1 MILIHVCFSDS
12 QSDMV
17 KDHARSAADKSKAI
31 DKESDLTQ
39 EAQDE
44 LKARRLQESKR
55 RKTLADLKHHLKT
68 LQDELTGVVESEN
81 VQVSGYFRG
90 IRMPLSSSYNI
101 PGLVPACWLLFQ
113 CF

>member
-1 MILIHVCFSDS
+1 
-12 QSDMV
+12 MV

-81 VQVSGYFRG
+81 VQVSGYFFFFFIFFFIQII
-90 IRMPLSSSYNI
+90 IRVAPVLSDK
-101 PGLVPACWLLFQ
+101 V
-113 CF
+113 